1 MTSAVKITS
10 PNGTGQ
16 GSEVIIDG
24 QAVKYLSGMDVSIH
38 VGEANV
44 VRLHMV
50 AQVQDIEIAAEIKIG
65 GAVIP
70 PALELALQEYF
81 NRKYPL
87 AVRCISCAPSPIPA
101 VVELTSLDGSQTLR
115 VAEQ

>member
-1 MTSAVKITS
+1 MTSTVKITS

-16 GSEVIIDG
+16 GSEITIDG
-24 QAVKYLSGMDVSIH
+24 QKVKYLSGADVSIH

-50 AQVQDIEIAAEIKIG
+50 AQAKDIEIAAEVKIG

-70 PALELALQEYF
+70 PAVELALLAYLEK
-81 NRKYPL
+81 KY
-87 AVRCISCAPSPIPA
+87 ADRAME
-101 VVELTSLDGSQTLR
+101 VEITTMENDSRRFIVGQ
-115 VAEQ
+115 AAA